1 MSNTLFEI
9 VGEFQQLYEIAT
21 EGTDP
26 QLLDDTL
33 EVLTADLEAKSAG
46 YVAVMEQLKMEA
58 NKAEEIVKRY
68 QAAKIARDNAI
79 KRMKERLLIAMD
91 TLGKKEL
98 PAGDFT
104 IKVQKNGGKQP
115 LTITGD
121 VPESFS
127 KVIVEPDNEKI
138 RVALAKGEE
147 LGFAHLEERGRHVVI
162 K

>member
-1 MSNTLFEI
+1 MSTLFEI
-9 VGEFQQLYEIAT
+9 VGDFQKLYDIAVD
-21 EGTDP
+21 GTDP

-33 EVLTADLEAKSAG
+33 ESLTADLEAKSSG

-58 NKAEEIVKRY
+58 DKAEEIVKRY
-68 QAAKIARDNAI
+68 QAAKIARESAI

-91 TLGKKEL
+91 ALGKKEL

-104 IKVQKNGGKQP
+104 IKIQKNGGKQP

-127 KVIVEPDNEKI
+127 KVIVEPDNDKI
-138 RVALAKGEE
+138 REALANGQE
-147 LGFAHLEERGRHVVI
+147 LDFAHLEPRGRHISI

>member
-21 EGTDP
+21 DGTDP
-26 QLLDDTL
+26 QLFDDTL
-33 EVLTADLEAKSAG
+33 EALTGDLEAKSAG

-58 NKAEEIVKRY
+58 DKAEEIVKRY
-68 QAAKIARDNAI
+68 QAAKIARENAI

-91 TLGKKEL
+91 ALGKKEL

-104 IKVQKNGGKQP
+104 IKIQKNGGKQP

-138 RVALAKGEE
+138 REALANGEE

>member
-21 EGTDP
+21 DWTDP
-26 QLLDDTL
+26 QLFDDTL
-33 EVLTADLEAKSAG
+33 EALTADLEAKSAG

-58 NKAEEIVKRY
+58 DKAEEIVKRY
-68 QAAKIARDNAI
+68 QAARIARDNAI

-91 TLGKKEL
+91 ALGKKEL

-104 IKVQKNGGKQP
+104 IKIQKNGGKQP

-138 RVALAKGEE
+138 REALAKGEE
-147 LGFAHLEERGRHVVI
+147 LDFAHLEERGRHVVI